1 MGTPI
6 IGSLSGCASAL
17 RYNSAGEAGKRE
29 LSRLDL
35 FIQAV
40 IKNDGDTVRAE
51 LANGRNP
58 NEPDEF
64 GWVPLHRAAA
74 NDSTEAAKILLAA
87 GSTLEA
93 TGTDAWTPLHLA
105 AVSGSAR
112 MVELLAAA
120 GANVNATSNY
130 GDTPLHLCVTSCNV
144 EAAQTLLRAGANPAI
159 SNHKGL
165 TPLAKARQNDC
176 APLVRVLQDS

>member
-1 MGTPI
+1 
-6 IGSLSGCASAL
+6 
-17 RYNSAGEAGKRE
+17 
-29 LSRLDL
+29 
-35 FIQAV
+35 
-40 IKNDGDTVRAE
+40 
-51 LANGRNP
+51 
-58 NEPDEF
+58 
-64 GWVPLHRAAA
+64 
-74 NDSTEAAKILLAA
+74 
-87 GSTLEA
+87 
-93 TGTDAWTPLHLA
+93 
-105 AVSGSAR
+105 